1 MQSTCGRCPTVSP
14 AKACTDKL
22 HRGFVLGVD
31 AMAAETPCSRQI
43 AGQLSI
49 AVVAALLI
57 LPSPA
62 GADETAAP
70 AVVKIAPIIVTGKKA
85 EDLKMEQ
92 AVQTALHLHPVV
104 YDKHITVTVENGVAT
119 LTGFVF
125 DDWDRWLAY
134 RVSLRIPG
142 VKRVIN
148 DLEVVTPG
156 SDG

>member
-1 MQSTCGRCPTVSP
+1 
-14 AKACTDKL
+14 
-22 HRGFVLGVD
+22 
-31 AMAAETPCSRQI
+31 MAAGTPCSRRI
-43 AGQLSI
+43 ARQL
-49 AVVAALLI
+49 AFAVAAVLLDGI
-57 LPSPA
+57 APTR
-62 GADETAAP
+62 ADEPVAP
-70 AVVKIAPIIVTGKKA
+70 AVEKIAPIIVTGKKT

>member
-1 MQSTCGRCPTVSP
+1 
-14 AKACTDKL
+14 
-22 HRGFVLGVD
+22 
-31 AMAAETPCSRQI
+31 
-43 AGQLSI
+43 
-49 AVVAALLI
+49 VAAAAVFLSCSS
-57 LPSPA
+57 PSQ
-62 GADETAAP
+62 ADETRSP
-70 AVVKIAPIIVTGKKA
+70 AIEKIDPIIVTGKKT

-134 RVSLRIPG
+134 RVSLRTPG

-148 DLEVVTPG
+148 NLEVVTPG
-156 SDG
+156 SDS